1 MVDEGLE
8 RLIRGHLDASRLEEA
23 ASAAVR
29 GYGPQILGWLR
40 SSLPGSD
47 ADDAFGAFCE
57 SLWKQ
62 LASFRGE
69 SSLLTWAYH
78 LAMGAS
84 RRVIGDPQRR
94 RGAPLATTQMERIAQ
109 EVRSTTAVHLRQSS
123 ADVLSKL
130 RSQLDFEEQTLLI
143 LRVDRD
149 LSWTDIATIM
159 SEQGQPVAEPAL
171 RKRFERLK
179 EKIKQLAVDEG
190 LLGKG

>member
-1 MVDEGLE
+1 MVDEALE
-8 RLIRGHLDASRLEEA
+8 KVIRTHLDGGALEQA

-29 GYGPQILGWLR
+29 GYGPQILGWMR
-40 SSLPGSD
+40 SSMPAGD
-47 ADDAFGAFCE
+47 ADDAFGIFCE

-62 LASFRGE
+62 LGSFRGE

-84 RRVIGDPQRR
+84 RRVIADPYRK
-94 RGAPLATTQMERIAQ
+94 RGGALATAEMEALAQ
-109 EVRSTTAVHLRQSS
+109 EVRSTTAVHLRQST
-123 ADVLSKL
+123 ADAMTKL

-159 SEQGQPVAEPAL
+159 SEQGKPASEPAL

-179 EKIKQLAVDEG
+179 AKIKQLAVDEG
-190 LLGKG
+190 LLKG